1 MTDQILGVLRILF
14 LALVYL
20 FFARVLWS
28 VWNEVRSPI
37 SSAAGGTATT
47 TGLFGGRKVA
57 TGRGAITLVVVEPR
71 TRRGDAFTLS
81 DAIAIGR
88 DSDNDVCVPDDTFM
102 SGHHARLEVRPEGP
116 WLIDLASTNGT
127 FVNGQRVHADR
138 SLHRGDRI
146 QTGSTVL
153 EVRA

>member
-14 LALVYL
+14 LCLVYL

-28 VWNEVRSPI
+28 VWNEVRTPI
-37 SSAAGGTATT
+37 SSTGGTASSA
-47 TGLFGGRKVA
+47 GLFGGRKVA
-57 TGRGAITLVVVEPR
+57 TGKGALTLVVVEPR
-71 TRRGDAFTLS
+71 SRRGDAFTLS
-81 DAIAIGR
+81 DALAIGR
-88 DSDNDVCVPDDTFM
+88 DADNDVCVPDDTFM

-138 SLHRGDRI
+138 SVHRGDRI
-146 QTGSTVL
+146 QAGSTVL